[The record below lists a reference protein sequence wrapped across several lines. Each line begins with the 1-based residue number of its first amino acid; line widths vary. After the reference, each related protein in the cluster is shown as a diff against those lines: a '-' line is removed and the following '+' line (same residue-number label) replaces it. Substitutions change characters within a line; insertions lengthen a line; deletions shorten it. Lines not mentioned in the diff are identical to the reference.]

1 MSDTDVRR
9 QRRPASLD
17 PSTGGMGDAAILILR
32 LAAGVVLAYHGWQKL
47 QDVAGFAGFVESLDI
62 PAPDVVAYL
71 VTYLEFLG
79 GIALIIGVAT
89 RYVAALFAIEMVFT
103 NVLVKFDVGLI
114 ASEGGVGAELDILIL
129 AIALSLVL
137 VGAGRW
143 AVDAL
148 LTGRRTGS

>member
-1 MSDTDVRR
+1 MSETDVRQR
-9 QRRPASLD
+9 RRPASFGLNT
-17 PSTGGMGDAAILILR
+17 SGMGDAALLILR

-47 QDVAGFAGFVESLDI
+47 QDVGGFAGFVESLAI
-62 PAPDVVAYL
+62 PAPDLVAYV

-79 GIALIIGVAT
+79 GIALVLGIAT

-114 ASEGGVGAELDILIL
+114 APEGGVGAELDILVL

-143 AVDAL
+143 SVDAL
-148 LTGRRTGS
+148 VTGRRTSS

>member
-1 MSDTDVRR
+1 MSETDVRR
-9 QRRPASLD
+9 QPRPASPDL
-17 PSTGGMGDAAILILR
+17 STGGMGDAAILILR

>member
-17 PSTGGMGDAAILILR
+17 LSTRGMGDAAILILR

-62 PAPDVVAYL
+62 PAPDLVAYL

-79 GIALIIGVAT
+79 GMALIIGVAT

-148 LTGRRTGS
+148 LTGRKRRS